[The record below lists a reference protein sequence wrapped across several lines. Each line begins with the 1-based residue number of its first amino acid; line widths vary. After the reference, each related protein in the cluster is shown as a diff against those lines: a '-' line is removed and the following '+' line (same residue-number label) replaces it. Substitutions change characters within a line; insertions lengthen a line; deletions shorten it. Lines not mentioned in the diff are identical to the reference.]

1 MLQIGRILFVVI
13 ALCALIFFG
22 NEIRAQYYSLP
33 EQGTPGQPNVES
45 GQSVPSQQDLLNQ
58 IDDLDKQIQSLEKK
72 RDSMKQ
78 SNDYFTNQTSGYQA
92 DNGLSYRQNADR
104 EKYYQA
110 QISQLELQIASLKAK
125 RDHLKMLVH

>member
-1 MLQIGRILFVVI
+1 MLQVGRILFIII
-13 ALCALIFFG
+13 AVCALIFFG
-22 NEIRAQYYSLP
+22 NEIRAQYFHVP

-45 GQSVPSQQDLLNQ
+45 GQKVPTQQDLLNQ
-58 IDDLDKQIQSLEKK
+58 IADLDKQIESLEKR
-72 RDSMKQ
+72 RDSMKK
-78 SNDYFTNQTSGYQA
+78 SNDYFTNQTSGYQQ

-110 QISQLELQIASLKAK
+110 QINQLELQISTLKAR